1 MPSQPFKLAL
11 LTAFVFSATAQPS
24 LAADPSA
31 KDALSDAISPVQK
44 NIQYTQVDEKDIP
57 DCKVEN
63 IKEDG
68 WAGWVVTG
76 PNGETLRRF
85 ADTNNDKSIDLWCYY
100 LGGVEIYRDID
111 SDYNGKADQYRWLGT
126 AGSRWGIDPDENG
139 SIDSWKQISAE
150 EVTQEVVAAIANK
163 DSDQFGSLLLTESE
177 AKALAISEE
186 LSEKLAQKLA
196 DARKGFDSLAT
207 KQESVKP
214 ETTWAHFVASQPG
227 AIASSI
233 SKSGEDDL
241 LVYENVVAMF
251 ETGETGGQ
259 LYVGTI
265 IKVGSAWKLIDLP
278 QIANNDE
285 ALAQNVGFFFSAPR
299 AAAGLPAEGGQMN
312 DQTQG
317 LVNRLQTIEQQLAS
331 ATSMSAKQKLHL
343 DQANT
348 LKSLISSSKNA
359 TETSMWI
366 RQMTET
372 VSAAVH
378 SGEFPKGL
386 EYLDLLRRSVRGK
399 DAALAAYVEFE
410 YINAD
415 NGLKLQ
421 KPDAD
426 FAKIQETKIRD
437 LTDFVAEYPKAK
449 ESAKAMMDLAL
460 SKEFENQDKDAATW
474 YKKVID
480 SFGDQPEAAKAE
492 GALRRLDAIGRTIK
506 LVGNTIDGRAF
517 DLSRYRGRPVIVHYW
532 ATWCESCK
540 QDMKLYK
547 KLQAQYAK
555 QNLMVVGVN
564 VDTVKSDAAA
574 YLKANSSTVRWPQ
587 LFAEG
592 GLETSPLAN
601 VLGVQTLPTT
611 LVIDKAGKVAK
622 TNVIASELEDEINR
636 IVR

>member
-1 MPSQPFKLAL
+1 
-11 LTAFVFSATAQPS
+11 
-24 LAADPSA
+24 
-31 KDALSDAISPVQK
+31 
-44 NIQYTQVDEKDIP
+44 
-57 DCKVEN
+57 
-63 IKEDG
+63 
-68 WAGWVVTG
+68 
-76 PNGETLRRF
+76 
-85 ADTNNDKSIDLWCYY
+85 
-100 LGGVEIYRDID
+100 
-111 SDYNGKADQYRWLGT
+111 
-126 AGSRWGIDPDENG
+126 
-139 SIDSWKQISAE
+139 
-150 EVTQEVVAAIANK
+150 
-163 DSDQFGSLLLTESE
+163 
-177 AKALAISEE
+177 
-186 LSEKLAQKLA
+186 
-196 DARKGFDSLAT
+196 
-207 KQESVKP
+207 
-214 ETTWAHFVASQPG
+214 
-227 AIASSI
+227 
-233 SKSGEDDL
+233 
-241 LVYENVVAMF
+241 
-251 ETGETGGQ
+251 
-259 LYVGTI
+259 
-265 IKVGSAWKLIDLP
+265 
-278 QIANNDE
+278 
-285 ALAQNVGFFFSAPR
+285 
-299 AAAGLPAEGGQMN
+299 
-312 DQTQG
+312 
-317 LVNRLQTIEQQLAS
+317 
-331 ATSMSAKQKLHL
+331 MSAKQKLHL